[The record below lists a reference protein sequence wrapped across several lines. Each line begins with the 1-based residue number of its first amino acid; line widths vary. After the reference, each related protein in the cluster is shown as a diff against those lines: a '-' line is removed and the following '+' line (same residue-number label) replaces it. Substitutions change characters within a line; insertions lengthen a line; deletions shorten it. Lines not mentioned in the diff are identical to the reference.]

1 MTRAETDPGAV
12 LRQHY
17 VRLLE
22 QLGPQGWWP
31 GRTRLEVILG
41 AILTQNTAWTNAAR
55 ALRQL
60 RWRGLLTLARLRE
73 ASLMELEACI
83 RPAGFFRQKARTIR
97 TFSEWHS
104 AEYSGSLR
112 TMFARPA
119 AEVRLAL
126 LRLLGLG
133 PETVDAILLYAGRQ
147 PFFVADGYTRRI
159 LARHELIPAGM
170 SYAALQQF
178 MHQELPADHVL
189 FNEFHALLVEVGKR
203 WCKRRQPRCNDCVL
217 REFLPAA
224 SRAGATGV
232 ACPGR
237 VAAPGIQLQ
246 RR

>member
-1 MTRAETDPGAV
+1 MTQADTGAGGT
-12 LRQHY
+12 LERYY
-17 VRLLE
+17 VHLLE

-31 GRTRLEVILG
+31 GRTRLEIILG

-60 RWRGLLTLARLRE
+60 RERGLLTLGRLRE
-73 ASLMELEACI
+73 ASLTELEACI
-83 RPAGFFRQKARTIR
+83 RPAGFFRQKARTVR
-97 TFSEWHS
+97 TFIEWLGG
-104 AEYSGSLR
+104 EYGGSLR
-112 TMFARPA
+112 AMFARSA
-119 AEVRLAL
+119 AGLRVEL
-126 LRLLGLG
+126 LRLPGLG

-224 SRAGATGV
+224 SRAGATDV